1 MIRPKWNWCAPLL
14 LAAVMARPEPAA
26 ACAVCFGAPDS
37 AMTKGMAW
45 GILSLLVVIMCV
57 LVTFAAFFIYLAR
70 RASTAQAPAAESKLI
85 ESTTLS

>member
-1 MIRPKWNWCAPLL
+1 MPLL
-14 LAAVMARPEPAA
+14 LAAVLARPEPAT

-57 LVTFAAFFIYLAR
+57 LATFAAFFIYLAR
-70 RASTAQAPAAESKLI
+70 RASAAQVPATGSKLV